1 MHPMIHFTH
10 IHRASPHQAAS
21 QPNTARGELIAAC
34 FRGLNVS
41 GSGHLS
47 AAEMK
52 RFAQHTGAMA
62 MAGVWGIWE
71 YHDGD
76 KKWQ

>member
-1 MHPMIHFTH
+1 MHPMIHFISTV
-10 IHRASPHQAAS
+10 ASPHQAAS
-21 QPNTARGELIAAC
+21 QPTTARGELIAAC

-41 GSGHLS
+41 GSGHLT

-62 MAGVWGIWE
+62 WPGFRGLGDLGVP
-71 YHDGD
+71 
-76 KKWQ
+76 